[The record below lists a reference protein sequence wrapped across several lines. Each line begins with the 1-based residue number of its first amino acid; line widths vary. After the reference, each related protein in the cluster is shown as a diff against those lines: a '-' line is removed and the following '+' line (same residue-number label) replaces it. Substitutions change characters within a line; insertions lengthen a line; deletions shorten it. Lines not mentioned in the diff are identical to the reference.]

1 VTESQKL
8 HYVVVFGTRPELIK
22 LAPVILEFQA
32 NSDVDLTV
40 IFTGQHEI
48 SVLGLESFPGLQI
61 DIQWNVMRAGQTL
74 SQLSSRLFAH
84 FDEFFTTSR
93 PHLVIVHGD
102 THSAL
107 VGAMSAFFAGIEVAH
122 VEAGLRTYTLDAP
135 FPEEFNR
142 QAIARIARYNFAPS
156 VTAVQNL
163 TQEHVD
169 KSSIFLTGN
178 TVVDSLFSVAERLR
192 TDEDYFTLVSSSL
205 GELAG
210 LLDSYNS
217 LHLVT
222 AHRRENAGAGIEGIL
237 AGIRKF
243 ALAHRTALVVFA
255 MHPNPVLQRVV
266 RDSLS
271 GVENIYLS
279 DPFNY
284 SQMVMLLNRSSSVV
298 TDSGGIQEEAATLG
312 VQVLVTRAGTERGE
326 AIAAGLLKVVGT
338 DSDTIAKE
346 MASIEESGALKPQT
360 RTTQTIYGDGLA
372 SNRIARILSGQPVNP
387 WEPIVAKHQHEER
400 E

>member
-1 VTESQKL
+1 
-8 HYVVVFGTRPELIK
+8 
-22 LAPVILEFQA
+22 
-32 NSDVDLTV
+32 
-40 IFTGQHEI
+40 
-48 SVLGLESFPGLQI
+48 
-61 DIQWNVMRAGQTL
+61 
-74 SQLSSRLFAH
+74 
-84 FDEFFTTSR
+84 
-93 PHLVIVHGD
+93 
-102 THSAL
+102 
-107 VGAMSAFFAGIEVAH
+107 
-122 VEAGLRTYTLDAP
+122 
-135 FPEEFNR
+135 
-142 QAIARIARYNFAPS
+142 
-156 VTAVQNL
+156 
-163 TQEHVD
+163 
-169 KSSIFLTGN
+169 
-178 TVVDSLFSVAERLR
+178 
-192 TDEDYFTLVSSSL
+192 
-205 GELAG
+205 
-210 LLDSYNS
+210 
-217 LHLVT
+217 
-222 AHRRENAGAGIEGIL
+222 
-237 AGIRKF
+237 
-243 ALAHRTALVVFA
+243 
-255 MHPNPVLQRVV
+255 VV